1 VSLDEAKQ
9 TIAHKSRDTRHQALL
24 SSPSAISTT
33 GDRKRC
39 RQLWML
45 ELTKKPVFYQQHT
58 YIAMK
63 SYFELL
69 LYLGVLLPS
78 CIFAFQISLPTRS
91 SLAPIQNV
99 LFESIDSSSND
110 DIPTMDW
117 LTDSLATKEEEKEQ
131 NINNNLYIEEHDA
144 DGFMGDVPIPTT
156 GISVA
161 DEMEK
166 TQKERF
172 FTEVVSIKGLEPG
185 IRAAQIVTT
194 TTSGS
199 FDPVRYVVG
208 LSKQP
213 VMVEDSKESSD
224 DDTTKPDG
232 SPQSFVLVD
241 VPPFSDQLACEIR
254 DFMGPNGKLDSILV
268 TSKDCI
274 HYDEAPGVYAIRRAD
289 LVKWEKAFPDAA
301 IVAYRMDVPRD
312 CRDSITQRLDGYGPF
327 ALDESSPTNVT
338 FVETGRPLT
347 YEEWDYDLAQD
358 VFAGKEA
365 PPDDSNT
372 TAEEV
377 EIEEDLY
384 SAEAIR
390 SREEGKRVLAV
401 YTPGR
406 TYGSISYVFPEVN
419 LVASGFTI
427 PVEDSR
433 NEENIGVESA
443 GPALDV
449 RGYITTS
456 KTGITRQ
463 MESARNLIESYG
475 DRYNV
480 ILPSR
485 SDPYFL
491 DGDTEERKQELLRI
505 VDQYEKI
512 GKIYE
517 RLGITSYD
525 DEEDS

>member
-1 VSLDEAKQ
+1 
-9 TIAHKSRDTRHQALL
+9 
-24 SSPSAISTT
+24 
-33 GDRKRC
+33 
-39 RQLWML
+39 
-45 ELTKKPVFYQQHT
+45 
-58 YIAMK
+58 MK
-63 SYFELL
+63 SSSEVVLC
-69 LYLGVLLPS
+69 LGVLLPS
-78 CIFAFQISLPTRS
+78 CIFAFQIILPTRS

-99 LFESIDSSSND
+99 LFESKDSSSDD
-110 DIPTMDW
+110 DIPSMDW
-117 LTDSLATKEEEKEQ
+117 LTDSLATKEEDKES
-131 NINNNLYIEEHDA
+131 NVNNNLYIEEHDQ

-213 VMVEDSKESSD
+213 VTIEDSKESSD
-224 DDTTKPDG
+224 DDATKPDG

-241 VPPFSDQLACEIR
+241 VPPYSDQLAFEIR

-289 LVKWEKAFPDAA
+289 LVKWERAFPNTA

-312 CRDSITQRLDGYGPF
+312 CRESITQRLDGYGPF

-358 VFAGKEA
+358 VMSGKEP
-365 PPDDSNT
+365 PPDEPNT
-372 TAEEV
+372 AAEGDNMG
-377 EIEEDLY
+377 EDLY

-406 TYGSISYVFPEVN
+406 TYGSMSYVFPEVN

-475 DRYNV
+475 DRFNI

-491 DGDTEERKQELLRI
+491 DGSTEERKQELLRI
-505 VDQYEKI
+505 VAHYEKI

-517 RLGITSYD
+517 QLGITSYD
-525 DEEDS
+525 DDEDS